1 MPYRHEEHMFT
12 ELLIGGL
19 IITLSIAVQA
29 VIIGVIETLFSR
41 FRPWLIKPPRIAK
54 MVLTLI
60 IVVLIIMIGVTIS
73 TWVWA
78 ATFLALGAL
87 ETLKEAV
94 YFATVCFTT
103 LGFGD
108 ITLSPKWRIL
118 SSLTAA
124 NGLIIFGLSTAF
136 LMEFIFELRKAQ
148 REFLNK
154 RQLAKQRKKEIKKQV
169 KKLLSKQTKRKL
181 PK

>member
-1 MPYRHEEHMFT
+1 MFT

-29 VIIGVIETLFSR
+29 VIIGVIETLFNR
-41 FRPWLIKPPRIAK
+41 FRPWLIKPPRVAK

-73 TWVWA
+73 TWAWA
-78 ATFLALGAL
+78 STFLFLGAL
-87 ETLKEAV
+87 ETLEEAV
-94 YFATVCFTT
+94 YFATVSFTS

-108 ITLSPKWRIL
+108 ITLNPQWRIL

-136 LMEFIFELRKAQ
+136 LMEFLLELRTAQ
-148 REFLNK
+148 REFLSK
-154 RQLAKQRKKEIKKQV
+154 RQMARKRKKEIKKQV
-169 KKLLSKQTKRKL
+169 KKQLEKRAERKL